1 MKYILITFFF
11 LIISCA
17 SNKSQQVYICGDH
30 PCVNKAEMKDYF
42 KNNISIEVYTIT
54 SDKEKKENLDL
65 AQLNLL
71 KEDLEKNKKI
81 NKSLSAKKEK
91 KNIKKIIK
99 ERKKLAKLKVQKDDK
114 IKKKVVKKAE
124 KLQKPKNKIINEK
137 VTFVRLCKNLNECD
151 IDQISKII
159 MEMGKEKPY
168 PDLTTQ

>member
-91 KNIKKIIK
+91 KTL
-99 ERKKLAKLKVQKDDK
+99 RK
-114 IKKKVVKKAE
+114 
-124 KLQKPKNKIINEK
+124 
-137 VTFVRLCKNLNECD
+137 
-151 IDQISKII
+151 
-159 MEMGKEKPY
+159 
-168 PDLTTQ
+168 